1 MSSLSQK
8 HNKEILQFG
17 ILSSLFAILVLVVIY
32 IIGAEYIMSP
42 FAWIASYIMPLFFSI
57 WATIT
62 VKRKQDGFIEFKE
75 GLKIN
80 FGVLVLTGVA
90 STLYSYV
97 MFNYVDP
104 PFAESLKQIT
114 IEKTIEFM
122 NKFKVP
128 ETEID
133 KAVDELIQ
141 KDLWSFSS
149 LMKSLA
155 NVCIFYFIEALIVSA
170 IIKKKK
176 PEDIFNTI

>member
-8 HNKEILQFG
+8 HNKEIFQFG

-42 FAWIASYIMPLFFSI
+42 LAWIASYIMPLFFSI
-57 WATIT
+57 WASIT
-62 VKRKQDGFIEFKE
+62 VKRKQEGFIEFKE
-75 GLKIN
+75 VLKIN
-80 FGVLVLTGVA
+80 FGVLVLTGIT

-97 MFNYVDP
+97 MFNFIDP

-155 NVCIFYFIEALIVSA
+155 NVCIFYFIEALIVAA